1 MFDRKTY
8 RDQVLRPLLKDKT
21 RLSALG
27 DARRTLRQ
35 ADSDESLLQALTQ
48 VDAAALL
55 AVPDDAS
62 ELDLARHFSQ
72 LEGFLSTGSH
82 PVSKQLDQLLAVLKS
97 KVGDDYRKP
106 AFWAQ
111 VSRPAQQPQ
120 EPEPEVSD
128 LVDLKSREV
137 LAKSAGAMQANLS
150 KAVYLVAAPLSQAA
164 RTLGALEQ
172 AATEDP
178 SLIGGAAPAADQKQE
193 PEPEPVSPEPEP
205 VSPDLTT
212 VKELVETGRLQQA
225 RQVFEKLTEDA
236 EESPLLEEVST
247 ALHAAELLKRLAL
260 DEYRQALD
268 EHDYPTAAQSLARAR
283 EIDQADEQLRRLE
296 QQLPPGPP
304 TGLQAGY
311 STADNA
317 VHLTWQGPPGDSVRY
332 RVARAGAGPGSTET
346 VLETA
351 DQQATDTDPV
361 TAQEMVYAVWAVR
374 GQACSE
380 PATVTVTALPAPTRV
395 TASVTGSDLLLRWY
409 CPEQATAVSV
419 DLYGPDEQHFPRL
432 ARDELLVSGLVLGQ
446 TYEIFLTAHYLVQGE
461 PACSEAATVTAVPRE
476 AAYPVTDLKV
486 AAGPGHPARAEWS
499 TVRGYQTELWALPLE
514 RGLPVGSRVPAE
526 RLEAL
531 GGQRLTGP
539 QQEQGLLRSQVL
551 DQVAGL
557 RACYPVTWDG
567 DEGLVGAA
575 VTVGEAPSASE
586 VEAVRF
592 GSELVVSWVWPEG
605 DHRMSVSWSGL
616 DDQRGERRVS
626 RVDYQ
631 RDGGVRI
638 PRADLVTEVV
648 VRTVVATP
656 AGDLVCS
663 PVVVSLAAVPPRLA
677 YTLRLPRR
685 LLGGREA
692 TLQLTSAGFRGVAE
706 LVVVMSTGD
715 YMPSSPDAGQQIARL
730 GVDLTTSPT
739 QTVTFTV
746 PKVKSYWLRV
756 FAAHPGRLTLQDP
769 PTPTL
774 KG

>member
-1 MFDRKTY
+1 MY
-8 RDQVLRPLLKDKT
+8 RDRVLRPLLKDKT

-82 PVSKQLDQLLAVLKS
+82 PVSKQLDQLVAVLKS

-111 VSRPAQQPQ
+111 VSRPAQQPEPQ
-120 EPEPEVSD
+120 EPEP
-128 LVDLKSREV
+128 
-137 LAKSAGAMQANLS
+137 
-150 KAVYLVAAPLSQAA
+150 
-164 RTLGALEQ
+164 
-172 AATEDP
+172 
-178 SLIGGAAPAADQKQE
+178 QE
-193 PEPEPVSPEPEP
+193 PEPPEPEPQEPESQEPEPQPEVPDLPAREPEPVSPEP

-225 RQVFEKLTEDA
+225 RQVFEKLTGDA

-283 EIDQADEQLRRLE
+283 EIDQDDEQLRRLE

-304 TGLQAGY
+304 TELQASY

-317 VHLTWQGPPGDSVRY
+317 VHLTWQGPQDDGTRY
-332 RVARAGAGPGSTET
+332 RVARAGAGAATGSTET

-395 TASVTGSDLLLRWY
+395 TASVTGSDLLLRWS

-461 PACSEAATVTAVPRE
+461 PACSEPATVTAVPRE

-730 GVDLTTSPT
+730 GVDLTASPT